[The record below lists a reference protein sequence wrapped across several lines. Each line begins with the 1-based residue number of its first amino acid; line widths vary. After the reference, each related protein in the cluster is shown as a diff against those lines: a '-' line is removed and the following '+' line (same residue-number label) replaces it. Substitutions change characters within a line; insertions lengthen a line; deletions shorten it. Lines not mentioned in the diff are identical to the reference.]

1 MKFININR
9 LTLYKSFR
17 ILILMMGIGI
27 SQPIIAQISQDFGTI
42 RVDELSDAQI
52 RQFIQQVE
60 AQGLSEAQLEQVALA
75 RGMSQ
80 TEIAKL
86 RTRVNR
92 LKESNSKDSGKDA
105 QTGERGS
112 IASGNGTRELNF
124 KPDSVPD
131 YNKNASEA
139 LNSFKPKIFGAD
151 LFKNSGMS
159 FEPNLRMATPA
170 NYQLGPD
177 DEVLIDIFGYSEA
190 NYKLRISPEG
200 TINIPYVGI
209 VNVGGQ
215 TIEQATQRIRSRLV
229 SIYPN
234 MRSGNT
240 KVNISLGNIRSI
252 KVTLLGEVTRPGTY
266 TLPSLATVFN
276 ALYSSGGPAEN
287 GSFREIEVIRNNRI
301 IAKLDIYEFLLR
313 GFQRNNLRLQDQDV
327 IRIPTYRKRVEFA
340 GEVKRP
346 AIFEARDNETLQDVV
361 SFAGGFTSGAYTAR
375 IKVIQNTPKERRIT
389 DVFFEA
395 FTSYVPQNGDRY
407 FAEPI
412 LDRFE
417 NRVTISG
424 SVFRPGQ
431 YQLES
436 GLTLGQ
442 LIRKAEG
449 VTEDAFL
456 SRGYITRL
464 RPDNTPELIS
474 FDLAK
479 ILSGTATDI
488 TLKREDEVT
497 ISSIFDIREEYKIS
511 IEGEVRSPGTI
522 DYAENMSLE
531 DLIVLAGGFKEGA
544 SAKRIEISRRV
555 KDSEV
560 GAANSRVAEVYQVDV
575 DQNLVIQGPRFTL
588 QPFDIILVRNAAG
601 YEVQRQV
608 KVEGE
613 VLYPGTYTITRKDER
628 ISDLVKR
635 VGGLTD
641 LAYLSGASLIRSDTT
656 ARGSGRN
663 KIDTQEEERQRLMKF
678 QRLQTT
684 EKDSADIAQQQRILR
699 NNHVGI
705 DLMRILE
712 KPKSKSD
719 LILEEGDILRI
730 PKQLQT
736 VKVSGEVL
744 YPTTSIYNGGKGF
757 RQYISD
763 AGGFSDNSLKKRSY
777 VIYANGSVRST
788 KRFFLFNNYPM
799 IKPGAEVFVPKKA
812 EIKKLTAS
820 EIVGLT
826 SGVASL
832 GAIIIGVLNLIK

>member
-1 MKFININR
+1 MKFKDINR
-9 LTLYKSFR
+9 LTLSKSV
-17 ILILMMGIGI
+17 IMLILLIGI
-27 SQPIIAQISQDFGTI
+27 SISQPVIAQTTQDFSTI

-60 AQGLSEAQLEQVALA
+60 AQGLTDAQLEQVALA
-75 RGMSQ
+75 RGMGQ

-92 LKESNSKDSGKDA
+92 LKESNSNDSGNGT
-105 QTGERGS
+105 QTGEKGG
-112 IASGNGTRELNF
+112 IASGSGTRELNF

-139 LNSFKPKIFGAD
+139 LNSFKPKIYGAD

-209 VNVGGQ
+209 VSIGGQ
-215 TIEQATQRIRSRLV
+215 TIEQATQRIRSRLAT
-229 SIYPN
+229 IYPN

-276 ALYSSGGPAEN
+276 ALYSSGGPSEN

-301 IAKLDIYEFLLR
+301 ITKLDIYEFLLR

-346 AIFEARDNETLQDVV
+346 AIYEARDNENLQDVI
-361 SFAGGFTSGAYTAR
+361 SFAGGFTSKAYTAR
-375 IKVIQNTPKERRIT
+375 IKVVQNTPKERRIT
-389 DVFFEA
+389 DVLSES

-412 LDRFE
+412 LERFE

-424 SVFRPGQ
+424 AVFRPGQ

-464 RPDNTPELIS
+464 RPDNSPELIS

-479 ILSGTATDI
+479 ILNGTATDI
-488 TLKREDEVT
+488 PLRREDEVT
-497 ISSIFDIREEYKIS
+497 ISSIFELREEYQVS
-511 IEGEVRSPGTI
+511 VEGEVRSPGTI
-522 DYAENMSLE
+522 NYAENMSLE

-575 DQNLVIQGPRFTL
+575 DQNLMIQGPKFIL
-588 QPFDIILVRNAAG
+588 QPFDIVLVRNAAG

-608 KVEGE
+608 RVEGE
-613 VLYPGTYTITRKDER
+613 VLYPGTYIITRKDER
-628 ISDLVKR
+628 ISDIIQR

-641 LAYLSGASLIRSDTT
+641 LAYLAGASLIRSD
-656 ARGSGRN
+656 ASEKGSGKN
-663 KIDTQEEERQRLMKF
+663 KINTEEQDQKKLVRL
-678 QRLQTT
+678 QRLQETI
-684 EKDSADIAQQQRILR
+684 KDSTDIEQQQVLLR
-699 NNHVGI
+699 NDYVGI
-705 DLMRILE
+705 DLERIIA
-712 KPKSKSD
+712 KPKSKLD
-719 LILEEGDILRI
+719 LILEEGDVLRI

-744 YPTTSIYNGGKGF
+744 YPTTSIYNGNKTF

-777 VIYANGSVRST
+777 VIYANGAVRST

-799 IKPGAEVFVPKKA
+799 VKPGAEVFVPKKA
-812 EIKKLTAS
+812 EVKKLSAS

-826 SGVASL
+826 SGIASL
-832 GAIIIGVLNLIK
+832 GAIILGVLNLAK

>member
-1 MKFININR
+1 MKFKDINR
-9 LTLYKSFR
+9 LTLSKSVR
-17 ILILMMGIGI
+17 ILILLIGMCI
-27 SQPIIAQISQDFGTI
+27 SQPILAQTTQNFSTI

-60 AQGLSEAQLEQVALA
+60 AQGLTEAQLEQVASA

-80 TEIAKL
+80 SEIVKL
-86 RTRVNR
+86 RARVNR
-92 LKESNSKDSGKDA
+92 LKGSN
-105 QTGERGS
+105 
-112 IASGNGTRELNF
+112 SGNGNLIGSEGGNTSSGQRGLNY
-124 KPDSVPD
+124 KPDSIPD
-131 YNKNASEA
+131 NSKTASEA
-139 LNSFKPKIFGAD
+139 SNASKPRVFGAD

-209 VNVGGQ
+209 INIGGQ
-215 TIEQATQRIRSRLV
+215 TVEQATQRIRSRLE

-276 ALYSSGGPAEN
+276 ALYSSGGPSEN

-327 IRIPTYRKRVEFA
+327 IRIPTYSKRVEFA

-346 AIFEARDNETLQDVV
+346 AIFEARDNETLQDVI
-361 SFAGGFTSGAYTAR
+361 SFAGGFTSQSYTAR
-375 IKVIQNTPKERRIT
+375 IKVVQNTSKERRIT
-389 DVFFEA
+389 DVFSQDFN
-395 FTSYVPQNGDRY
+395 SYLPQNGDRY

-412 LDRFE
+412 LERFE

-424 SVFRPGQ
+424 AVFRPGQ
-431 YQLES
+431 YQLEN
-436 GLTLGQ
+436 GLTLVQ
-442 LIRKAEG
+442 LIRKGEG

-479 ILSGTATDI
+479 ILNGSATDI
-488 TLKREDEVT
+488 ALRREDEIT
-497 ISSIFDIREEYKIS
+497 ISSIFDIREEYKVS

-522 DYAENMSLE
+522 NYAENMSLE

-560 GAANSRVAEVYQVDV
+560 GASNSRVAEVYQVDV
-575 DQNLVIQGPRFTL
+575 EQNLKIQGPKFVL
-588 QPFDIILVRNAAG
+588 QPFDIVSVRNAAG

-608 KVEGE
+608 RVEGE

-628 ISDLVKR
+628 ISDLIKR

-641 LAYLSGASLIRSDTT
+641 LAYLSGASLKRGE
-656 ARGSGRN
+656 ANENGSGKN
-663 KIDTQEEERQRLMKF
+663 KINTEEEDKKKLARL
-678 QRLQTT
+678 QRLQETV
-684 EKDSADIAQQQRILR
+684 KDSADIVKQQILMR
-699 NNHVGI
+699 NDYVGI
-705 DLMRILE
+705 DLERILG
-712 KPKSKSD
+712 KPKSKAD
-719 LILEEGDILRI
+719 LILEEGDVLRV

-744 YPTTSIYNGGKGF
+744 YPTTSIYNGGKSF

-777 VIYANGSVRST
+777 VIYANGAVRST
-788 KRFFLFNNYPM
+788 KKFFVFNNYPM
-799 IKPGAEVFVPKKA
+799 VKPGAEIFVPKKA
-812 EIKKLTAS
+812 VQKKLSVS
-820 EIVGLT
+820 EVVGLT
-826 SGVASL
+826 SGIASL
-832 GAIIIGVLNLIK
+832 GAIILGVLNLIK